1 MISNH
6 LRNVQ
11 SDCAKNTKLSYSYMN
26 DRKINLLHVN
36 KNIRNFTV
44 HSLQCEQTKETIIGA
59 RMIYCHNTE
68 ACARNQHSAMIS

>member
-26 DRKINLLHVN
+26 DRTINLLHVN

-44 HSLQCEQTKETIIGA
+44 HSLQCVEDTIILNIFQVIA
-59 RMIYCHNTE
+59 SLCYAVAPDQRQAIT
-68 ACARNQHSAMIS
+68 